1 MTSPKTTKRPAS
13 TRKNSLYRLR
23 TPEGT
28 YLDLRTLIR
37 ESHMKREQYA
47 FQPFHHGGIDGLLV
61 TGTVAH
67 GPAGWCGMVKSL
79 TGIEVDEENRS
90 AAGLLLVRTQQAVYT
105 LTYGMG
111 HHLIDPFRLDW
122 DFGLEFA
129 TRCLDEDGILLVRRQ
144 IMDSR
149 GRTDENATT
158 RGERIADF
166 GIERVGAIVTK
177 ISGTVS
183 KIPLTY
189 LSSGTRRTVRV
200 VSSDSSIKLPIASTP
215 DELLSDLHAIEDVCA
230 RPDPIPELGFID
242 RIRALRGKTEIVTT
256 LEAKLEEL
264 LADPDSPRLAIGVPS
279 ECLDDYPTTETFQI
293 SKSTR
298 TVHVQDLE
306 LSDLLHYVHERPAGS
321 RLSALKD
328 VRVQMFSDVACD
340 VPVSGRISGH
350 RWLTAEVTHSGG
362 RYFYSQGRWYEIG
375 VEYLASIEE
384 ELNELFSRAAS
395 VALPPWPR
403 HFVGKDAEARYNEMA
418 AEQDGYTLF
427 DKKTIVTPKFR
438 GGGLEICDILGPQ
451 NQLICVKQSKDKTAP
466 LNHLFAQGTVAVEA
480 LRNDRQVREKF
491 LAALPGNDT
500 GDAPVKDEL
509 GALTLVYAILLKDGV
524 TISVGSLFAFA
535 QVSLLQAV
543 HRLRAMNARVE
554 IVTIRRC

>member
-1 MTSPKTTKRPAS
+1 MASGIGRVTSC
-13 TRKNSLYRLR
+13 
-23 TPEGT
+23 
-28 YLDLRTLIR
+28 
-37 ESHMKREQYA
+37 
-47 FQPFHHGGIDGLLV
+47 HHSSPTSSSI
-61 TGTVAH
+61 
-67 GPAGWCGMVKSL
+67 S
-79 TGIEVDEENRS
+79 S
-90 AAGLLLVRTQQAVYT
+90 
-105 LTYGMG
+105 
-111 HHLIDPFRLDW
+111 
-122 DFGLEFA
+122 
-129 TRCLDEDGILLVRRQ
+129 
-144 IMDSR
+144 MDSR

-427 DKKTIVTPKFR
+427 DKKT
-438 GGGLEICDILGPQ
+438 
-451 NQLICVKQSKDKTAP
+451 QSD
-466 LNHLFAQGTVAVEA
+466 HG
-480 LRNDRQVREKF
+480 RSDR
-491 LAALPGNDT
+491 AAEG
-500 GDAPVKDEL
+500 
-509 GALTLVYAILLKDGV
+509 
-524 TISVGSLFAFA
+524 F
-535 QVSLLQAV
+535 
-543 HRLRAMNARVE
+543 
-554 IVTIRRC
+554 RRCFSPQLARWNPHAVRDHQGPRCELLARLVCGLCSPCRVHVYTSGTCRSRAATSRCERSE